1 MDINTDDNKKR
12 IILLLKVLAAQGV
25 VTLIAI
31 FVLSFIMLKANAS
44 ANLLQFAIIAIY
56 VITNFLGGFIIG
68 KTVGKQKFV
77 WGIIVGVVYFIVL
90 SIASF
95 IIHKA
100 FYQDIGYAM
109 TVLGICAGSGMLGG
123 MLS

>member
-1 MDINTDDNKKR
+1 MDISSDDNKKR

-25 VTLIAI
+25 ITLIAI
-31 FVLSFIMLKANAS
+31 FVLSFIMFKTNAS
-44 ANLLQFAIIAIY
+44 ANVLQFAIIAIY
-56 VITNFLGGFIIG
+56 VITNFIGGFIIG
-68 KTVGKQKFV
+68 KSIGKQKFV
-77 WGIIVGVVYFIVL
+77 WGLIVGAVYFILL
-90 SIASF
+90 SIVSF

-100 FYQDIGYAM
+100 FYQDVGYAM